1 MPALPPLD
9 LYAATLGRYLLIL
22 FLAASLGAALSLL
35 RPGRREIVPRAPHV
49 IQAQILLAIVGA
61 IIIVVVAESLARA
74 FAIVGAA
81 GLIRYR
87 ARIGDPKDAGVMLV
101 ALALGLTVG
110 SGLYGFA
117 VIACLFVIGVLWVLE
132 SHEPPARSRF
142 ELTVGGHD
150 TGKLRPDIEHALEQK
165 GVTYQLLGSSSHE
178 LHYEVTVPFTEKIR
192 KLTKLIRSLDDRHG
206 TSVEWNIKKY
216 KVIAPLVLVIALF
229 GAAPMAQVQP
239 PAATVLDTVRFAVIG
254 DNGTG
259 DRAQF
264 DVAAQMVAARAQF
277 PFDLV
282 LMVGDNLFGRPSARD
297 FADGFERPYKAL
309 LDAGVRF
316 QAVLGNHD
324 APENRLFPGFNM
336 GGERYYTYT
345 RGNVRFIGLDTN
357 SLDAKQLAWFENTLR
372 TSLER
377 WKIVYFHHAIYSNGS
392 RHGSDV
398 ELRVRLEPLLVR
410 YGVNVVFSG
419 HDHIYERLKPQKGIT
434 YFVAGASGKLR
445 KGITASDQ
453 AAASFDQDQSFVLVE
468 IAGEQLT
475 FRAISRTG
483 QLIDSGAIRQPG
495 T

>member
-1 MPALPPLD
+1 MPTFSSLAP
-9 LYAATLGRYLLIL
+9 YAATTGHYLLVL
-22 FLAASLGAALSLL
+22 FLAAALGAALGLL

-101 ALALGLTVG
+101 ALAVGLTVG

-117 VIACLFVIGVLWVLE
+117 IIAAAFVIGVLWLLE
-132 SHEPPARSRF
+132 SSEPPARSRF
-142 ELTVGGHD
+142 ELTVGGRD
-150 TGKLRPDIEHALEQK
+150 AAKLRPDIEHALEQK
-165 GVTYQLLGSSSHE
+165 GVSYALLGSSPHE

-192 KLTKLIRSLDDRHG
+192 KLTKLIRSLDGRHG

-216 KVIAPLVLVIALF
+216 KLIAPLLVAVMLL
-229 GAAPMAQVQP
+229 GAAPLAQAPP
-239 PAATVLDTVRFAVIG
+239 PAAALNTVRFAVIG

-264 DVAAQMVAARAQF
+264 DVAAQMVAARAQV
-277 PFDLV
+277 PYDLV
-282 LMVGDNLFGRPSARD
+282 LMVGDNLYGRPSARE

-324 APENRLFPGFNM
+324 AAENRDYRGFNM
-336 GGERYYTYT
+336 GGARYYSYA
-345 RGNVRFIGLDTN
+345 RGSVRFIGLDTN
-357 SLDAKQLAWFENTLR
+357 ILDGKQLEWLETTLR
-372 TSLER
+372 ASAEG
-377 WKIVYFHHAIYSNGS
+377 WKVVYFHHAIYSNGT
-392 RHGSDV
+392 RHGSDI
-398 ELRVRLEPLLVR
+398 ELRVRLEPLFVR
-410 YGVNVVFSG
+410 YGVDVVFSG

-445 KGITASDQ
+445 KGIKASAQTAVG
-453 AAASFDQDQSFVLVE
+453 FDQDQSFVLVE
-468 IAGEQLT
+468 IAGDELS

-483 QLIDSGAIRQPG
+483 KVIDSGVIRQPS